1 MKHKMNQQEE
11 LILKVLSSVDVIE
24 GKTKF
29 VKILHFTC
37 KLFEQNQKKSPFI
50 FKADRFGV
58 NTQELE
64 PLLQDMKV
72 QGTINIS
79 KLPDSQKD
87 ILFAVNRDHAFK
99 DKEIQEMSPKIEM
112 LVSEINLHT
121 YEEVIASSYCL
132 FPETTTNSEIKPK
145 INKKITELYS
155 KLCLNFEEDSD
166 VMVKDN
172 PVSHDTRPQY
182 PQFHDLDMRLHM
194 MKSLGLERLPPIIPD
209 IIDASSGIIAKE
221 TLLLK
226 NFNFEELLEN
236 DRRG

>member
-1 MKHKMNQQEE
+1 MNQREE

-50 FKADRFGV
+50 FKADHFGV

-64 PLLQDMKV
+64 PLLQDMKA
-72 QGTINIS
+72 QGTISIN
-79 KLPDSQKD
+79 KLPYSQKD
-87 ILFAVNRDHAFK
+87 TLFAINRDHVYK
-99 DKEIQEMSPKIEM
+99 DKKIHEMSPKIEM
-112 LVSEINLHT
+112 LVSELNLHT
-121 YEEVIASSYCL
+121 DKEVIAASYYL
-132 FPETTTNSEIKPK
+132 FPETTTNSEIKPE

-155 KLCLNFEEDSD
+155 RLCLDFEEDSD
-166 VMVKDN
+166 VMVNVN

-182 PQFHDLDMRLHM
+182 PQFNDLDMRLHM

-209 IIDASSGIIAKE
+209 IIDTSSGIIAKE